1 MRQIHTDVPDKT
13 RDALARIN
21 AFPTAAVEDAALAF
35 GVARS
40 TGYEAVRAGE
50 WPTIRVRGC
59 VRIPSA
65 WIRGQLML
73 TGSVRD

>member
-1 MRQIHTDVPDKT
+1 MSQIHTDVPDKT
-13 RDALARIN
+13 REALARIN

-50 WPTIRVRGC
+50 WPTIRVRGR

-73 TGSVRD
+73 TGPTCD

>member
-1 MRQIHTDVPDKT
+1 METLDRTG
-13 RDALARIN
+13 DALARIN
-21 AFPTAAVEDAALAF
+21 AHPTACVEDAALAF

-50 WPTIRVRGC
+50 WPTIRVRGR
-59 VRIPSA
+59 VRIPSS

-73 TGSVRD
+73 TEPTAG

>member
-1 MRQIHTDVPDKT
+1 MSQHYSDVSDKT
-13 RDALARIN
+13 REALGRIN

-35 GVARS
+35 GVGRS
-40 TGYEAVRAGE
+40 TGYEAARNGE
-50 WPTIRVRGC
+50 WPTIRVRGR

-73 TGSVRD
+73 TGPTCD